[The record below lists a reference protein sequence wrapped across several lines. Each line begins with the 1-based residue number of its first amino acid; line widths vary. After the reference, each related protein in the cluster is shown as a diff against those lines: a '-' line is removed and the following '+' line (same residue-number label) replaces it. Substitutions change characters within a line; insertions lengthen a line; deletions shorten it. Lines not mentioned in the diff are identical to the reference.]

1 MAVTLAGIAAK
12 DEDMTI
18 RPAFTRTPGRK
29 STHGVHG
36 FTLIELLVAMLV
48 MIILSST
55 AVASYRSFAEDARR
69 TTAITALTDA
79 ASRQEQFF
87 LNNKSYTATVAGGGI
102 NVSATVEGGYYTL
115 GIVAP
120 TAACPLT
127 RCWVL
132 QAVPQG
138 TQANDSCGTLGYDS
152 DGDKTPA
159 GCW

>member
-12 DEDMTI
+12 DEYMTI
-18 RPAFTRTPGRK
+18 RPAFTRTHARK
-29 STHGVHG
+29 SPHGVNG

-48 MIILSST
+48 MIILSSV
-55 AVASYRSFAEDARR
+55 AVASYRSFSEDARR

-87 LNNKSYTATVAGGGI
+87 LDNKSYTKIVGGGGI
-102 NVSATVEGGYYTL
+102 NVSTTVDGGYYTL
-115 GIVAP
+115 GIVDP
-120 TAACPLT
+120 SAACPLT

-138 TQANDSCGTLGYDS
+138 TQANDNCGTLRYDS
-152 DGDKTPA
+152 DGDRTPA

>member
-1 MAVTLAGIAAK
+1 MALTLAGITAK
-12 DEDMTI
+12 DEYMTTG
-18 RPAFTRTPGRK
+18 PAFTRTHGRK
-29 STHGVHG
+29 STHGVNG

-48 MIILSST
+48 MTILSSV
-55 AVASYRSFAEDARR
+55 AVASYRSFSEDARR

-87 LNNKSYTATVAGGGI
+87 LNNKSYAGTVDGDGI
-102 NVSATVEGGYYTL
+102 NVSATVDGGYYIL

-120 TAACPLT
+120 TVACPLT
-127 RCWVL
+127 RCWVM

-138 TQANDSCGTLGYDS
+138 TQADDSCGTLRYDS
-152 DGDKTPA
+152 DGDRTPA